1 MQPFK
6 NKPCKSCKP
15 SEPCKMCQN
24 GDLGRAGKIKWVKV
38 CLDGP
43 R

>member
-6 NKPCKSCKP
+6 NK
-15 SEPCKMCQN
+15 PCKMCQN